1 MLFIDNLRVL
11 KHCDTQ
17 RLDIVQ
23 NLCEYLVILTHK
35 DFIKFKNPDEN
46 FAIENKKNFLSD
58 FFWDKCPKIYIWK
71 YLK

>member
-1 MLFIDNLRVL
+1 MFFIDNLRVL

-46 FAIENKKNFLSD
+46 FAIENKK
-58 FFWDKCPKIYIWK
+58 FFCQIFFETNVPKYIFENI
-71 YLK
+71 

>member
-11 KHCDTQ
+11 IHCDTQ

-46 FAIENKKNFLSD
+46 FAIENKKK
-58 FFWDKCPKIYIWK
+58 FFCQIFFETNVPKYIFENI
-71 YLK
+71 